1 MMRLQKL
8 NLDLFGHFTGKSYD
22 FGAKAGASD
31 FHVIYGPN
39 EAGKTTT
46 MEAFLRLLYG
56 FPHQDQYD
64 FLHQRKNLRVSGV
77 LDVDGSRLHLSR
89 LSTRDPSL
97 RDLNDTPLP
106 ETALAAHLGGL
117 SETDYRQ
124 LLCLDDGTIEKGGE
138 EIVSSKGDIG
148 RLLFSAAAGVSDLTR
163 VLEQFRDK
171 ADGIYRKRATSTR
184 IAQLKRDL
192 ADVER
197 QIRET
202 DVPVSAY
209 KKLKQALEA
218 AQVQEASARKE
229 RSALLTSKA
238 DLEAFKAALPK
249 LAEID
254 ALEAELTEYSDY
266 PTYLDVNPEALVTL
280 LTEQNRHL
288 ADKDRIDQE
297 TANLRDRLAQLQ
309 RHPEHLSVSD
319 DLERLDVLRSRYTTA
334 DLDLDKRRRA
344 LADIHHDMLRAAKDL
359 NAAENIDPK
368 ALVLSPGQMGQLET
382 ARDSLRT
389 YTRDLANVEKEI
401 EALLERIEIAE
412 QELAKFQNN
421 DPATILV
428 GPILSRYSID
438 SLAPRYATA
447 CQAVRIATTARE
459 DALSALTVSGQVF
472 EAVPPVAISSFEAEE
487 LAEKHRTLQDQRS
500 KLSDRCEDLNADLS
514 AAAHRITALKAGT
527 GVVDDAA
534 AEAAKTERDQLWA
547 AHKSALDPSSAG
559 TFETAMQ
566 KVDQVSETRLDH
578 AAELGRL
585 RAEEH
590 RQSEVETEL
599 SSAKERLA
607 KLGEE
612 LAAVSDTVDGY
623 ARRCGL
629 NSSISPTTFSVWVG
643 KLEIA
648 TQADTN
654 CKRLETEHETTLSD
668 AQRAIVELR
677 AALHLETE
685 DFDTLITEARGRR
698 DEERAQED
706 KRKAAIET
714 CKNLKAELVRQRQ
727 AISNLQKS
735 HKAHQETWTSLI
747 SEFFGSALDPG
758 GVIQSLEPL
767 RELRE
772 MDGRRA
778 GAERQVEA
786 MEKDQEDFAR
796 EVARLAKAVGIDAST
811 PPMEAYKALLD
822 IAQAA
827 GEAEQQFETLSK
839 DLQAAEDALSET
851 QTALE
856 DIERKTADLAALFP
870 DRVPRG
876 SLQDLRKALGKAQA
890 VIDKRA
896 RLTEFSGSIRTDL
909 AVTDLEAART
919 KLEGTTATNLAA
931 SLMGL
936 EEDLTTIET
945 RLENSIEERTAAQK
959 DLAAVTGEADVAALI
974 EQKAT
979 LEIELE
985 EAALSYLEAAF
996 GLRLAEEAIRRYRDS
1011 HRSGM
1016 MEATEKAFADL
1027 TNGAYARLQ
1036 TRPEGS
1042 SEILQAIDASGT
1054 AKQASDLSK
1063 GTRFQ
1068 LFLALRAA
1076 AYEQLASQGVCLPF
1090 FCDDIFETFDEDRTR
1105 SACKVMEQIGR
1116 TGQAIYLTH
1125 HRHVVDIARE
1135 VCGDGVAVHEL

>member
-22 FGAKAGASD
+22 FGAKAGSSD
-31 FHVIYGPN
+31 FHMIYGPN

-77 LDVDGSRLHLSR
+77 LDINGAQLQLSR

-148 RLLFSAAAGVSDLTR
+148 RLLFSAAAGVSDLTG

-192 ADVER
+192 TEVER

-209 KKLKQALEA
+209 KKLKQVLEA
-218 AQVQEASARKE
+218 AQVEEASARKE
-229 RSALLTSKA
+229 RSALLTSMA

-297 TANLRDRLAQLQ
+297 TANLRDRLAQVQ

-319 DLERLDVLRSRYTTA
+319 DLERIDVLRSRYTTA

-344 LADIHHDMLRAAKDL
+344 LADIHHDMLRAARDL
-359 NAAENIDPK
+359 DAAESIDPK
-368 ALVLSPGQMGQLET
+368 TLVLSHGQMGQLET

-389 YTRDLANVEKEI
+389 STRDLANMEKEI

-412 QELAKFQNN
+412 QELTKFQND
-421 DPATILV
+421 DPVTILV

-447 CQAVRIATTARE
+447 RQAVRSASSARE

-472 EAVPPVAISSFEAEE
+472 DAVPPAAISSVEAEE
-487 LAEKHRTLQDQRS
+487 LAEKHRALQDQRS
-500 KLSDRCEDLNADLS
+500 KLSDRCEDLKADLS
-514 AAAHRITALKAGT
+514 AGAHRITALKSGS

-534 AEAAKTERDQLWA
+534 AQAAKTERDQLWA
-547 AHKSALDPSSAG
+547 AHKSTLDPSSAS

-590 RQSEVETEL
+590 RQSELETEL
-599 SSAKERLA
+599 SSAKQRLA
-607 KLGEE
+607 KLDEE
-612 LAAVSDTVDGY
+612 LAAVSETVDGY
-623 ARRCGL
+623 AGRCGL
-629 NSSISPTTFSVWVG
+629 SNPVSPAIFSVWVG
-643 KLEIA
+643 KLEAAI
-648 TQADTN
+648 QADTN
-654 CKRLETEHETTLSD
+654 CKRLEKEHETTLAD
-668 AQRAIVELR
+668 AQRAIEDLR
-677 AALHLETE
+677 EALHLETE
-685 DFDTLITEARGRR
+685 DFDTLIAEARVRR
-698 DEERAQED
+698 DEERALED
-706 KRKAAIET
+706 KRKAAIDT
-714 CKNLKAELVRQRQ
+714 CENLKAELVRQRQ
-727 AISNLQKS
+727 SMSSLQES
-735 HKAHQETWTSLI
+735 HKAHQKTWTSLI
-747 SEFFGSALDPG
+747 SEFFGSALDPE

-796 EVARLAKAVGIDAST
+796 EVARLAKAVGIDASL
-811 PPMEAYKALLD
+811 PPLDAYKAIQD
-822 IAQAA
+822 MAQAA
-827 GEAEQQFETLSK
+827 DEAEQQFETLSK

-856 DIERKTADLAALFP
+856 DIERKAADLAALFP
-870 DRVPRG
+870 DRVPTG
-876 SLQDLRKALGKAQA
+876 SLQDLRKAIGEAQA
-890 VIDKRA
+890 VIEKRA
-896 RLTEFSGSIRTDL
+896 RLTELSGSIRTDL
-909 AVTDLEAART
+909 AVPDLEAARA
-919 KLEGTTATNLAA
+919 KLEGTTATDLAA

-936 EEDLTTIET
+936 EEDLAAVET
-945 RLENSIEERTAAQK
+945 RLETSIEERTAAQK
-959 DLAAVTGEADVAALI
+959 DLTAVTGDADVAALI

-985 EAALSYLEAAF
+985 EAALSYLETAF

-1042 SEILQAIDASGT
+1042 SEILQAIDAAGT

-1076 AYEQLASQGVCLPF
+1076 AYEQLTSQGVCLPF

-1105 SACKVMEQIGR
+1105 SACKVMETIGR